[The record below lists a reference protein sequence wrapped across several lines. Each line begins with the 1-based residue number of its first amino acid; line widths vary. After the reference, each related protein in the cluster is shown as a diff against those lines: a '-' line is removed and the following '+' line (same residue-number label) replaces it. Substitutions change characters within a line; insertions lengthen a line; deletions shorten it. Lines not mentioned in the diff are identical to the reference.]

1 MGKLPGVF
9 NRNEGMIRRIRG
21 YRNFRSAW
29 RIITCLNNVCVK
41 KLNEASLLHRSA
53 LEPLQQVGS
62 HILVNKDTHHLKL
75 HIILMH
81 EVKAEIFAFLAA
93 IA

>member
-1 MGKLPGVF
+1 MPGVF

-29 RIITCLNNVCVK
+29 RIIASVNNVCVK
-41 KLNEASLLHRSA
+41 KLNEARLIHQSA
-53 LEPLQQVGS
+53 LEPLQQFGS
-62 HILVNKDTHHLKL
+62 HILVNKDSHHLEL

-81 EVKAEIFAFLAA
+81 KVEAEIFAFLAA